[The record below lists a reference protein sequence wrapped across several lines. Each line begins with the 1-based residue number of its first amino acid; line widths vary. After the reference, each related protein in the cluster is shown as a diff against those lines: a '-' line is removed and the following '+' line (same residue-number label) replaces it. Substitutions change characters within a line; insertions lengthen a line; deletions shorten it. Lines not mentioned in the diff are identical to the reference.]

1 MTCVNDELAARPALQ
16 RGLFISAEDFDI
28 TGLFPGL
35 EPCASSYWWLPD
47 LQEMPANHLAPTGG
61 SVAVAAEHDPS
72 GQARRPGRKNA
83 RRAA

>member
-1 MTCVNDELAARPALQ
+1 MNDELAARPALQ
-16 RGLFISAEDFDI
+16 HGLFISAEDFDI

-47 LQEMPANHLAPTGG
+47 LQEMPANHLVSTGS
-61 SVAVAAEHDPS
+61 SVAVAAERDVS
-72 GQARRPGRKNA
+72 GQARRPGQKSG